1 VVTLSHSGAHGGEN
15 RDMRTL
21 SRKAWPPFAAVA
33 VLALLGLFVLNG
45 VAAGVVLFVALIG
58 TILAAIN
65 ALRDEQPNDGVGGI
79 GGPMGHM

>member
-1 VVTLSHSGAHGGEN
+1 VVTLSHGGTPGSEN
-15 RDMRTL
+15 CDMRAL
-21 SRKAWPPFAAVA
+21 SRKAWPPFAAAA
-33 VLALLGLFVLNG
+33 VLAVLGLFVLNG

>member
-1 VVTLSHSGAHGGEN
+1 
-15 RDMRTL
+15 MRER
-21 SRKAWPPFAAVA
+21 SRKTWPPFAAVA
-33 VLALLGLFVLNG
+33 VLAVLGLFVLNG

-65 ALRDEQPNDGVGGI
+65 ALRGEQPNDGVGGI